1 MSDHWGAPRQPEPD
15 QPEILSDQPTA
26 PEASPAYSAA
36 GTFLPAQPPE
46 STGGKRKW
54 VAGGVAVLLVAGVGV
69 GAAYAA
75 GALGGGGGK
84 QPEAE
89 VPSTSVAF
97 VSFDLNPSLG
107 QKVDALRFLR
117 KFPSAKSSLGSTDDI
132 RQYIFDQA
140 TKDDPKLSGLS
151 YAKDVKPWIGN
162 RFGVAVLP
170 GAAAGDDPNP
180 VVVLQVSDAAKA
192 KAGLKKLMTPGDGTC
207 AVADGYAVCAETQAI
222 LSQAQSA
229 TRHQSLADD
238 PTFSSD
244 LSSAGG
250 RGIAT
255 AWGDLGKL
263 SKLVPQGIEGGG
275 LSGLSSFGA
284 VGANSTS
291 GRFVASLRF
300 SGANLQLTGRV
311 TGGKPSAA
319 VAGGTGIEQL
329 PSATMVAVGASTSA
343 ATIAKS
349 YQQMTS
355 QLTASGGAGAV
366 QELQQG
372 LHQFGLKLP
381 QDLSSLLGT
390 RFAVAYGGN
399 GADGQPQI
407 GLRSN
412 ASAAKAGPVLDKVG
426 KALAGSGAPIELHHV
441 RGWVGLCGGSGSCVC
456 PPAGGQRRPR

>member
-1 MSDHWGAPRQPEPD
+1 M
-15 QPEILSDQPTA
+15 
-26 PEASPAYSAA
+26 
-36 GTFLPAQPPE
+36 
-46 STGGKRKW
+46 
-54 VAGGVAVLLVAGVGV
+54 
-69 GAAYAA
+69 
-75 GALGGGGGK
+75 
-84 QPEAE
+84 
-89 VPSTSVAF
+89 
-97 VSFDLNPSLG
+97 
-107 QKVDALRFLR
+107 
-117 KFPSAKSSLGSTDDI
+117 
-132 RQYIFDQA
+132 
-140 TKDDPKLSGLS
+140 
-151 YAKDVKPWIGN
+151 
-162 RFGVAVLP
+162 
-170 GAAAGDDPNP
+170 
-180 VVVLQVSDAAKA
+180 LQVSDAAKA

-284 VGANSTS
+284 VGANATS

-412 ASAAKAGPVLDKVG
+412 ASEAKAGPVLDKVG
-426 KALAGSGAPIELHHV
+426 KALQGSGAPIELHHV
-441 RGWVGLCGGSGSCVC
+441 RAGSGYAVALD
-456 PPAGGQRRPR
+456 PAYARQLAGNGGLGSSAGFKAAVPDASSANLVVYVNLAQALADGHGSPFGSASASTDANLAALSAIGLTAHEGSDGTATFHLNVVTR